1 MASEQELS
9 TSFIPALYK
18 PAALLPIARHKKSLL
33 YLVERYPVTIVV
45 GQTGSGKTT
54 QLPQYLDQAG
64 WCENGKTIA
73 VTQVGMDTLM
83 ITIGQ
88 RLTLSQPR
96 RVAATTVATRVAE
109 EMRCK
114 LGEEV
119 GYSIRFE
126 DLTSPATKIKFLTDG
141 MLLREAL
148 VDPLLSRYSVIMV
161 DEAHERSLS
170 TDVLLGTLKKIRKK
184 RPELRIIVS
193 SATLQAEDFL
203 RFFAGDEYNA
213 GADPADLGG
222 SVGRII
228 SLEGRMYPVDM
239 LFLESPAEDYIERA
253 VKTIFD
259 IHTQEAEGDV
269 LLFLTGRE
277 EIDTAIQLISERATT
292 LHPKASSLL
301 PLPLYA
307 GLTTEQQMYVF
318 EPTPENTRKI
328 IVSTNIAEASVTID
342 GIVYVIDSGF
352 AKLRAY
358 NPSTGIETLTAVPIS
373 KASATQRAGRAGR
386 TKPGK
391 CFRLYTQQAFEQMAD
406 ATIPEIQR
414 SNLAPVIMQLKAL
427 GIDNIVRFDF
437 LTPPPAELVIRA
449 FELLSSLG
457 AVDDYAKLT
466 KPLGIRMAEI
476 ALDPMMAKV
485 LLAAPSFNCL
495 SEILTIAAMVNLQ
508 GTVWVQHVGDKR
520 SAESNRRKFAVEE
533 GDHLT
538 YLNVYQAFVTKG
550 KKESK
555 WCRDNLLNYRALVR
569 AVSIRGQLKRY
580 LERFGIQVDETLS
593 SHKGALDLSNQ
604 PEQIRRCLTTGYFA
618 HAAKMQPDGTFKT
631 VSGGLTLH
639 AHPSSLM
646 FNRKADWV
654 IFHEIMQ
661 TGEKTYIRD
670 VTKIE
675 KSYLLDF
682 NGQVNVHSLLLYTVP
697 TIAAPKTVKLFK
709 NRDDLDFSTASEL
722 HPTQTIEVPQPQPGA
737 DVFELPLNRAHWNAT
752 TSVTLFFEDNWSDGE
767 EDVTKVG
774 YVGFKGQFMK
784 LTREPVNFLYE
795 AAANPQDHV
804 SIPGVSGIGG
814 KIMPGQ

>member
-1 MASEQELS
+1 MASELDVS
-9 TSFIPALYK
+9 ATFIPALYK

-33 YLVERYPVTIVV
+33 YLVETYPVTIVV

-64 WCENGKTIA
+64 WCEDGKLIA
-73 VTQVGMDTLM
+73 VT
-83 ITIGQ
+83 
-88 RLTLSQPR
+88 QPR

-114 LGEEV
+114 VGEEV

-126 DLTSPATKIKFLTDG
+126 DLTSAVTRIKFLTDG

-170 TDVLLGTLKKIRKK
+170 TDVLLGILKKIRKK
-184 RPELRIIVS
+184 RPELRIIIS
-193 SATLQAEDFL
+193 SATLQAEEFL
-203 RFFAGDEYNA
+203 RFFAGDEYQPEAESGNR
-213 GADPADLGG
+213 GG

-239 LFLESPAEDYIERA
+239 LFLESPADDYVERA
-253 VKTIFD
+253 VKTAFE
-259 IHTQEAEGDV
+259 IHKQEAEGDI

-277 EIDTAIQLISERATT
+277 EIDRAIQMLSERAAT
-292 LHPKASSLL
+292 LHPKSPALL
-301 PLPLYA
+301 TLPLYA
-307 GLTTEQQMYVF
+307 GLTTDQQMYVF
-318 EPTPENTRKI
+318 EPAPENTRKV

-342 GIVYVIDSGF
+342 GIVYVIDCGF

-391 CFRLYTQQAFEQMAD
+391 CFRLYTQQTYDQLPE

-414 SNLAPVIMQLKAL
+414 SNLAPIIMQLKAL
-427 GIDNIVRFDF
+427 GIDNI
-437 LTPPPAELVIRA
+437 LVIRA
-449 FELLSSLG
+449 FELLYSLG

-466 KPLGIRMAEI
+466 KPLGTRMAEL
-476 ALDPMMAKV
+476 AVDPMMAKV
-485 LLAAPSFNCL
+485 LLAAPAFGCL
-495 SEILTIAAMVNLQ
+495 SEILSIAAMVSLQ
-508 GTVWVQHVGDKR
+508 GTVWVQHDGNKKD
-520 SAESNRRKFAVEE
+520 AESHRRKFAVEE

-550 KKESK
+550 KKDSK
-555 WCRDNLLNYRALVR
+555 WCRDNLLNYRALLR

-580 LERFGIQVDETLS
+580 LERFGIQTDETLS
-593 SHKGALDLSNQ
+593 SRHGAVDLSRR
-604 PEQIRRCLTTGYFA
+604 PEQIQRCLTTGYFA

-661 TGEKTYIRD
+661 TGTKTYIRD

-675 KSYLLDF
+675 KSYLLE
-682 NGQVNVHSLLLYTVP
+682 Y
-697 TIAAPKTVKLFK
+697 APEYY
-709 NRDDLDFSTASEL
+709 R
-722 HPTQTIEVPQPQPGA
+722 
-737 DVFELPLNRAHWNAT
+737 
-752 TSVTLFFEDNWSDGE
+752 VT
-767 EDVTKVG
+767 
-774 YVGFKGQFMK
+774 
-784 LTREPVNFLYE
+784 
-795 AAANPQDHV
+795 
-804 SIPGVSGIGG
+804 
-814 KIMPGQ
+814 

>member
-1 MASEQELS
+1 MTSELDLS
-9 TSFIPALYK
+9 TTFIPALYK
-18 PAALLPIARHKKSLL
+18 PAALLPIARHKQSLL
-33 YLVERYPVTIVV
+33 YLVETYPVTIVV

-64 WCENGKTIA
+64 WCADGKAIA
-73 VTQVGMDTLM
+73 VT
-83 ITIGQ
+83 
-88 RLTLSQPR
+88 QPR
-96 RVAATTVATRVAE
+96 RVAATTVAARVAE

-126 DLTSPATKIKFLTDG
+126 DLTSASTRIKFLTDG

-170 TDVLLGTLKKIRKK
+170 TDILLGILKKIMKR
-184 RPELRIIVS
+184 RPELRIVVS

-203 RFFAGDEYNA
+203 RFFAGEDFNSEA
-213 GADPADLGG
+213 ESGEIGG
-222 SVGRII
+222 KVGRII

-239 LFLESPAEDYIERA
+239 LFLESPAEEYVERA
-253 VKTIFD
+253 VKTVFD
-259 IHTQEAEGDV
+259 IHLQEAEGDV
-269 LLFLTGRE
+269 LVFLTGRE
-277 EIDTAIQLISERATT
+277 EIDTTVQLIAERAAT
-292 LHPKASSLL
+292 LHPKAQAVL
-301 PLPLYA
+301 PLPLYS
-307 GLTTEQQMYVF
+307 GLTTDQQMYVF
-318 EPTPENTRKI
+318 EPAPENTRKV
-328 IVSTNIAEASVTID
+328 IVSTNIAEASVTIN
-342 GIVYVIDSGF
+342 GIVYVVDCGF

-373 KASATQRAGRAGR
+373 KAAAVQRAGRAGR

-391 CFRLYTQQAFEQMAD
+391 CFRLYTQQAYEQLPD
-406 ATIPEIQR
+406 ATVPEIQR

-437 LTPPPAELVIRA
+437 LTSPPTELVIRA
-449 FELLSSLG
+449 FELLYSLG

-466 KPLGIRMAEI
+466 KPQGMRMAEL
-476 ALDPMMAKV
+476 AVDPMMAKV
-485 LLAAPSFNCL
+485 LLSAPSFNCL
-495 SEILTIAAMVNLQ
+495 SEILSIAAMVSLQ
-508 GTVWVQHVGDKR
+508 GSVWVQHEGDRK
-520 SAESNRRKFAVEE
+520 SSESHRRKFAVEE

-550 KKESK
+550 KKDSK
-555 WCRDNLLNYRALVR
+555 WCRDNLLNYRSLQR
-569 AVSIRGQLKRY
+569 AVSVRGQLKRY

-593 SHKGALDLSNQ
+593 ARSRQDDPSNL

-654 IFHEIMQ
+654 IFHEILQ
-661 TGEKTYIRD
+661 TGEKTFIRD

-675 KSYLLDF
+675 KNYLLEYAP
-682 NGQVNVHSLLLYTVP
+682 NYYQVH
-697 TIAAPKTVKLFK
+697 
-709 NRDDLDFSTASEL
+709 
-722 HPTQTIEVPQPQPGA
+722 
-737 DVFELPLNRAHWNAT
+737 
-752 TSVTLFFEDNWSDGE
+752 
-767 EDVTKVG
+767 
-774 YVGFKGQFMK
+774 
-784 LTREPVNFLYE
+784 
-795 AAANPQDHV
+795 
-804 SIPGVSGIGG
+804 
-814 KIMPGQ
+814 